1 MPGLKNHRFGN
12 TWASAGL
19 AEAFSEHEAF
29 IETSADKKG
38 NIWGE
43 KTAAGKRQN
52 QGTQGWEEDSVPS
65 HTGFARFITD
75 KKEEPD
81 LEFFWNPSLG
91 SWSDREGRLMDRK
104 STLQAGVPQD

>member
-1 MPGLKNHRFGN
+1 MPFLKNHRFGN

-19 AEAFSEHEAF
+19 AEALSEHEAF

-38 NIWGE
+38 NILGE
-43 KTAAGKRQN
+43 KTEKRQN
-52 QGTQGWEEDSVPS
+52 QGTRGWEEDSVPS
-65 HTGFARFITD
+65 HTGLARFITD

-91 SWSDREGRLMDRK
+91 SWSDREGRLMDRN
-104 STLQAGVPQD
+104 STLQSGVPQD